1 MDEVS
6 KKTSIILI
14 LLGVVLALT
23 ATLYLIDFIQNQG
36 IPYNDGLSDNSGT
49 VSLTFEKP
57 IITKDQGSGGV
68 SLTLV

>member
-6 KKTSIILI
+6 KKTSIVLI

-23 ATLYLIDFIQNQG
+23 VTLYLIDFIQNQG
-36 IPYNDGLSDNSGT
+36 KSFEEGSSDNSGT

-57 IITKDQGSGGV
+57 IKTKDEGSGGV